1 MNVIKNVTAFWS
13 AFVSVLLKCVAGLG
27 FATPARTARATA
39 QVPAAAPAATPAA
52 APVRGTVS
60 GTAAPAEPIP
70 TRTPGCAAYLPAP
83 RPGGR
88 TLPPT
93 MKQRIRAEAH
103 GSSPSAR
110 SIGAGLDVSDTPPYT
125 ANTALAD
132 HALTAADENA
142 RRAHENA
149 ALVR

>member
-1 MNVIKNVTAFWS
+1 MNVFKNVTAFWS

-27 FATPARTARATA
+27 FATPARTA
-39 QVPAAAPAATPAA
+39 QVPAAQAVAPATAPAGTAA
-52 APVRGTVS
+52 APLQL
-60 GTAAPAEPIP
+60 
-70 TRTPGCAAYLPAP
+70 RTPACGALLPAP

-110 SIGAGLDVSDTPPYT
+110 SIGLEVADAAPYS
-125 ANTALAD
+125 ASPALAD
-132 HALTAADENA
+132 HALATAQDEA
-142 RRAHENA
+142 RDDAV
-149 ALVR
+149 LVR